1 MQFEEDKDTSA
12 GEEPEFNGNLD
23 IDDEDLFADD
33 VLPDDLVDDT
43 IPKEEDDDDIPL
55 SEPM

>member
-12 GEEPEFNGNLD
+12 AEEPEFTGTLD

-43 IPKEEDDDDIPL
+43 LPKDDDDDDIPL
-55 SEPM
+55 SDTM

>member
-12 GEEPEFNGNLD
+12 GEEPEFTGTLD

-43 IPKEEDDDDIPL
+43 THKDDEDDDIPL